1 MLCNLIERLRNSVPV
16 DSFWPPYLDDC
27 VVAQPSSV
35 SVHLGVFVEPY
46 LQFILDGTKKV
57 ESRFSV
63 RPCAPYRRVAE
74 GDIILLKEVGGPIVG
89 LCQVG
94 SVWYY
99 ELAPDSLSELRAE
112 FAAALCVQDPEFW
125 HDRASASFATLMRL
139 ERVQPIEPFKIEKR
153 DRRGWVVIRRR
164 SQQLLLWAE

>member
-1 MLCNLIERLRNSVPV
+1 
-16 DSFWPPYLDDC
+16 LDDR
-27 VVAQPSSV
+27 VVTQPTTV
-35 SVHLGVFVEPY
+35 SLHLGIFAKPY
-46 LQFILDGTKKV
+46 LQFILDGTKTV
-57 ESRFSV
+57 ESRFSI

-112 FAAALCVQDPEFW
+112 FAAVLCAHDPEFW
-125 HDRASASFATLMRL
+125 ENRSSASFATLMQL
-139 ERVQPIEPFKIEKR
+139 ENVQTIEPFHIDKH

-164 SQQLLLWAE
+164 SQQLLLWAD